1 MNKNLNNDASS
12 LISVLVPMYNTQK
25 TIARC
30 IKSILKQTY
39 SNLEIVLLDDGST
52 DNTYEIAKTFA
63 QLDSRIKLLSK
74 QNEKNISKTRN
85 FLLNNFSG
93 DYFVWVDSDDV
104 VHKRYVEKLYK
115 TIASTNSDLGICGY
129 KLKFL
134 NTPLPKK
141 FFPKTKEFENEEFY
155 SKIILNHKIGFMLWN
170 KIYKTELVEDVRFN
184 ESVRY
189 GEDFAFVFSYIKK
202 CKKVAVVNE
211 KLYKYIVR
219 PNSEMTK
226 KFSEKQITFVDYLKD
241 LANNETNPKIKTIL
255 LTWLSFTGNSL
266 LFLAK
271 RSKYE
276 NIENLNELY
285 ELAHKYK
292 NEFYNNKDVMILHK
306 FVVTLGLKTWAKKP
320 PKIKQK
326 QTNGEN

>member
-93 DYFVWVDSDDV
+93 EYFVWVDSDDV

-115 TIASTNSDLGICGY
+115 TITSTNSDLGICGY

-141 FFPKTKEFENEEFY
+141 FFQ
-155 SKIILNHKIGFMLWN
+155 IIK
-170 KIYKTELVEDVRFN
+170 LVLCC
-184 ESVRY
+184 
-189 GEDFAFVFSYIKK
+189 GIKF
-202 CKKVAVVNE
+202 
-211 KLYKYIVR
+211 
-219 PNSEMTK
+219 TK
-226 KFSEKQITFVDYLKD
+226 KNWLKMLGLMKPCD
-241 LANNETNPKIKTIL
+241 MVKI
-255 LTWLSFTGNSL
+255 SL
-266 LFLAK
+266 LFL
-271 RSKYE
+271 
-276 NIENLNELY
+276 
-285 ELAHKYK
+285 
-292 NEFYNNKDVMILHK
+292 
-306 FVVTLGLKTWAKKP
+306 VTLKNAKKL
-320 PKIKQK
+320 Q
-326 QTNGEN
+326 